1 MKFCLPK
8 PNCFSAD
15 LLEYLGCYADSTT
28 SRVFANSPIDY
39 IPTDLSPTSCMVAC
53 GFNYRYAA
61 IQNGTICLCS
71 DTIPPVTL
79 SEDKCAVQCS
89 TDKQASEGVYPRCG
103 GMNALSVYNLSSR
116 IFKVDLDIPKE
127 VEIYQNTEIKTITKN
142 GRNIEYFYDTG
153 DMYNLPSLSSRDDFL
168 KHTYYEPG
176 TFKVSHVY
184 K

>member
-1 MKFCLPK
+1 
-8 PNCFSAD
+8 
-15 LLEYLGCYADSTT
+15 
-28 SRVFANSPIDY
+28 
-39 IPTDLSPTSCMVAC
+39 MVAC

-71 DTIPPVTL
+71 DTIPSVTL
-79 SEDKCAVQCS
+79 SEDKCAVQC
-89 TDKQASEGVYPRCG
+89 TTYKQASEAVHPRCG

-127 VEIYQNTEIKTITKN
+127 VEIYQNTEIKTLTNN
-142 GRNIEYFYDTG
+142 GRNIEFFYDTG
-153 DMYNLPSLSSRDDFL
+153 DMHNLPSLSSRDDFL

-184 K
+184 KQEHQFKVAL